1 MHITLRQ
8 LEIFEAVAR
17 HASITRAAAELH
29 LTQPAVSMQVKQLEE
44 QIGLALVEQ
53 IGRRLQLT
61 PAGTELREHG
71 RRVGEQLADL
81 QAAMDAL
88 RGLERGVLRI
98 SVVSTANYYLPPL
111 LARYGQEHPGVR
123 VQLQVGNRD
132 AVLEA
137 LADNQA
143 DLAITGQPPE
153 TAEVLAEDF
162 MDNPLVVIASP
173 QHPLAQRARVP
184 LAALAD
190 QTLLVREPGSGTRA
204 AMERHFA
211 AHGLAWHAGSELGT
225 NEAIKQAVRAGL
237 GLGVVSAQTIE
248 LEVETARLAVLKV
261 DSFPIVRRWFV
272 VQRARKRLAPAAT
285 AFRALLLQQEAP
297 RLRRRSS
304 TRTAMAEA
312 ATKQS

>member
-8 LEIFEAVAR
+8 IEIFEAVAR

-29 LTQPAVSMQVKQLEE
+29 LTQPAVSMQVKQLE
-44 QIGLALVEQ
+44 QQVGLPLTEQ

-61 PAGTELREHG
+61 PAGVEMREHG
-71 RRVGEQLADL
+71 RRIAAQLADL

-98 SVVSTANYYLPPL
+98 AVVSTANYFLPPI
-111 LARYGQEHPGVR
+111 LARYGAEYPGVH

-132 AVLEA
+132 AVLGA

-153 TAEVLAEDF
+153 TADVIAEQF

-173 QHPLAQRARVP
+173 QHPLAARARVP
-184 LAALAD
+184 LAALAG
-190 QTLLVREPGSGTRA
+190 QPLLVREPGSGTRA
-204 AMERHFA
+204 AMERHLA
-211 AHGLAWHAGSELGT
+211 AHGLAWRAGSELGT

-237 GLGVVSAQTIE
+237 GLGVISAQTVE
-248 LEVETARLAVLKV
+248 LEVETARLVVLKV

-272 VQRARKRLAPAAT
+272 VNRAPRRLSPAAV
-285 AFRALLLQQEAP
+285 ALRALLLNQQAP
-297 RLRRRSS
+297 KLRRRRPSL
-304 TRTAMAEA
+304 RT
-312 ATKQS
+312 S